1 MGETVKPWDRTKP
14 FKRIN
19 NEDVLAKQ
27 SPATPDGDGVVCG
40 CQLPSD
46 YPDLKQAFDD
56 AFKDFKPGK
65 LQRIIQELQK
75 RAHQIGTG
83 LNILA
88 LLVNPASVV
97 AAQKVTDLIE
107 AVLKKTDDEIKTLLS
122 QIGLKL
128 AERALRVMPQW
139 VPVLKGA
146 SNEVVTPD
154 QVIEVEGLA
163 SRSFMN
169 PVEVPFRQWHMWFNW
184 NVHIIPEPG
193 YNVIAAEDPPNTDGA
208 ELAEVPVVHNTRT
221 ISVQWDTGGL
231 WRADIRAEMAAGF
244 IPQAMVGYDG
254 PMVLSDWAWPMTNSY
269 VWATGRWVYDC
280 SRTTN
285 DTPPKMCTMINPCK
299 AIASARWQAFEFPE
313 NELETS
319 VPAIQ
324 FMFFACKRGGYIDFP
339 SITDTDYEFIV
350 DLPQND
356 LKPLVPFPIGHT
368 PEFPHNTIVMRP
380 RLLLNLD
387 QAPFDIADS
396 KPIEPI
402 VEIIHPD
409 DPQKLPE
416 QVKVRVPLTT
426 LPADAEACGF
436 ILTMGWYDP
445 TLKQAEKVK
454 RCEVAF
460 THFSGIQK
468 VRNSL
473 VTVIRNELN
482 QDEQRVLNRIQQEIG
497 DIDVI
502 NILGRTID
510 VKDIPILGRKLQQ
523 LGARIV
529 TELLELFGEV
539 VEEDW
544 LLRIGVNGKWQV
556 RYIDRL
562 KQSNIKKL
570 RLDPVQARVL
580 LSNDDLLALA
590 ANGAEFAPIG
600 EIMLKEAGARTFQF
614 DGTRPKWAEIVTPD
628 ADPARARE
636 IRQKMAIAYALDLLG
651 RGVAGFGLGRDN
663 QPLGFMDP
671 LHSVPLPVGQDA
683 AIQNLARGQN
693 PIQVGAAGTGFKD
706 EEHEKTMLFA
716 RALPDQKIL
725 VESDSTD
732 DYTMFYKVSIAKQD
746 DV

>member
-1 MGETVKPWDRTKP
+1 MGDAVKPWERVKP

-19 NEDVLAKQ
+19 NEDVLARQ
-27 SPATPDGDGVVCG
+27 NPAIPDGDGVACG
-40 CQLPSD
+40 CQLPAD

-56 AFKDFKPGK
+56 AFKNFKPGK
-65 LQRIIQELQK
+65 LQRIIQEIQK
-75 RAHQIGTG
+75 RANQIGTA
-83 LNILA
+83 LNFAAAIA
-88 LLVNPASVV
+88 NPALFL
-97 AAQKVTDLIE
+97 AAQKATDLIE
-107 AVLKKTDDEIKTLLS
+107 AVFKKTNEQINKLLS

-128 AERALRVMPQW
+128 AERAIRVMPQW
-139 VPVLKGA
+139 VPVLRGA
-146 SNEVVTPD
+146 SNEIVTPD
-154 QVIEVEGLA
+154 QVIEVEGIA

-169 PVEVPFRQWHMWFNW
+169 PVEVPFRQWHSWFNW
-184 NVHIIPEPG
+184 NVHIVPEPG
-193 YNVIAAEDPPNTDGA
+193 YNVIAAEEPPNTDGA
-208 ELAEVPVVHNTRT
+208 ELAEVPVVHNRNT
-221 ISVQWDTGGL
+221 ISVQWDTGAL
-231 WRADIRAEMAAGF
+231 WRSDFQASMAAGF
-244 IPQAMVGYDG
+244 IPQAMVSYDG
-254 PMVLSDWAWPMTNSY
+254 PMMLKDWAWPMTNSY

-313 NELETS
+313 NELGS
-319 VPAIQ
+319 FVPAIQ

-356 LKPLVPFPIGHT
+356 LKPLVPFAIGHT

-387 QAPFDIADS
+387 QAPFDIAGS
-396 KPIEPI
+396 VAIEPI
-402 VEIIHPD
+402 VEIIRPD

-445 TLKQAEKVK
+445 TLKMAEKVK

-473 VTVIRNELN
+473 VAVIRNELN
-482 QDEQRVLNRIQQEIG
+482 QDEQQLLHRIQQEIG
-497 DIDVI
+497 DIDLFT
-502 NILGRTID
+502 ILGQT
-510 VKDIPILGRKLQQ
+510 VEVNDIPILGNKVQE

-529 TELLELFGEV
+529 KELLELFGEV

-570 RLDPVQARVL
+570 RLEPVEARVM
-580 LSNDDLLALA
+580 LSDDDLLALA

-600 EIMLKEAGARTFQF
+600 EVMLKEKGARTFQF
-614 DGTRPKWAEIVTPD
+614 DGKRPKWSEIVTPD

-636 IRQKMAIAYALDLLG
+636 ITQKMAIAYALELLG
-651 RGVAGFGLGRDN
+651 RGGAGFGLGRDN

-671 LHSVPLPVGQDA
+671 LR
-683 AIQNLARGQN
+683 NLGLLAGPNAQSLTRNQN
-693 PIQVGAAGTGFKD
+693 PIQVGVAGTGAKD
-706 EEHEKTMLFA
+706 EEHEQTMFFA
-716 RALPDQKIL
+716 RALPEQKIL
-725 VESDSTD
+725 VEANSIN
-732 DYTMFYKVSIAKQD
+732 DYTIFYKVSINKQD